1 MMLFL
6 DKYEEL
12 FNAMTYIDDQIQQVI
27 KDIPPVINQVN
38 ADILKTRTT
47 ANYNLWAAAIGIAL
61 GKLIQVKNILYFVNL

>member
-1 MMLFL
+1 
-6 DKYEEL
+6 
-12 FNAMTYIDDQIQQVI
+12 MTYIDDQIQQVI